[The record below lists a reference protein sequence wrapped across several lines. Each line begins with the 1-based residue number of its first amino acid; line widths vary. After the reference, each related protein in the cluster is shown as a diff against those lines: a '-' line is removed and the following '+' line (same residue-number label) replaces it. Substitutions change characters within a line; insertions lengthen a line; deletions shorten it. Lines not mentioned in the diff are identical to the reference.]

1 MNACRAAAGEA
12 ALPLAELRSRGMIE
26 YIAFP
31 EALKGKYQSYTEA
44 DISQL
49 RQAGYE
55 APFATVEEGVAQYVS
70 SRIGS

>member
-1 MNACRAAAGEA
+1 MNACRTAQGEA
-12 ALPLAELRSRGMIE
+12 PLTLADLRSRGVIE

-49 RQAGYE
+49 RQAGYA